1 MKISSLEHLSLSLH
15 ATASV
20 PSVRVALKI
29 GLHPSASIP
38 CSTSRAAR
46 ISTEF
51 ARSSVLFGPGKPVFR
66 GAPLT
71 ITRHFL
77 ERFLRAV
84 HFVSQYNEALFVT
97 FFISCLFFYKTS
109 YDLSMGGGG
118 IMFRSWR
125 TINNNT
131 YCALEQFSH
140 YSEGLEFSHHLAN
153 N

>member
-1 MKISSLEHLSLSLH
+1 M
-15 ATASV
+15 
-20 PSVRVALKI
+20 
-29 GLHPSASIP
+29 
-38 CSTSRAAR
+38 
-46 ISTEF
+46 
-51 ARSSVLFGPGKPVFR
+51 FR

-97 FFISCLFFYKTS
+97 FFISCLFFIKRLTTFPW
-109 YDLSMGGGG
+109 GGG